1 MSLFF
6 FFFCEGWL
14 CCGAISDATDSLPSY
29 KDAMNT
35 NRLHSVCCIKITYG
49 EKNVFFH
56 LKVTKTPLKRWR
68 HRNMV
73 LSYCPASEAKEEE
86 KAEKFWTRWY
96 FSSPWGSWVQVGG
109 EQQGTKCWS
118 PPGSFWTLV
127 LVGRLKGSLPACAL
141 TLPMETWNC
150 WYQSLLWLQSACFTW
165 DFPPW

>member
-1 MSLFF
+1 MSLFIF
-6 FFFCEGWL
+6 IFFCEGWL
-14 CCGAISDATDSLPSY
+14 CCGAISDATDSLHSY

-73 LSYCPASEAKEEE
+73 LSCCPASEAKEEE
-86 KAEKFWTRWY
+86 EAEKFLNTVVLQ
-96 FSSPWGSWVQVGG
+96 PV
-109 EQQGTKCWS
+109 
-118 PPGSFWTLV
+118 PTLI
-127 LVGRLKGSLPACAL
+127 LVGRLKGSSPVCAL
-141 TLPMETWNC
+141 TLPMETWKC